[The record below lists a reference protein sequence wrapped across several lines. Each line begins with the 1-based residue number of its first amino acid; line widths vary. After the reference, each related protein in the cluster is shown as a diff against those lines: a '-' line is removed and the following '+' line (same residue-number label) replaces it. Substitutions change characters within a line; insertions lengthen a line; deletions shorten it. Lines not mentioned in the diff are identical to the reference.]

1 MPSLKSL
8 RPLSVAEV
16 VEDDPIRLTKKSLVF
31 VGQSSFDGQMVR
43 FLSLASSLPPSL
55 WSVHFVTL
63 SSENSPIMD
72 KIKAEFEKFNA
83 TFNRIELPEIDLES
97 VERDNEFLKDEE
109 KYIYDK
115 VRRYS
120 TILR

>member
-1 MPSLKSL
+1 MIALHQLPI
-8 RPLSVAEV
+8 PLPAFEAA
-16 VEDDPIRLTKKSLVF
+16 
-31 VGQSSFDGQMVR
+31 
-43 FLSLASSLPPSL
+43 LS
-55 WSVHFVTL
+55 L
-63 SSENSPIMD
+63 SSENSPTID
-72 KIKAEFEKFNA
+72 KIKAEFENFNA

-120 TILR
+120 TILRKLHKQILTSIPSVLFLSRSLVLSLFL